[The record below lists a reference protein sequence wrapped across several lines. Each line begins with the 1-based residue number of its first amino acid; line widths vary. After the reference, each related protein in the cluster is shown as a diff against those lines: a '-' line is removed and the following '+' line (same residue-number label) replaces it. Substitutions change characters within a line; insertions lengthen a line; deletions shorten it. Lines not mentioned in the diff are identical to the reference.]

1 MPTKSLTAPTILT
14 IPRSAIRLSHNGLR
28 VTDTATQSKLT
39 ASITNHSLLSPLVY
53 NTRTRHLISGE
64 QRLIALDNLEGHSD
78 YSIQVLA
85 VDLPHKAA
93 LDLSIFLHSP
103 QAQGIYDP
111 RKLASLF
118 RVDGVD
124 PSQFGFTQH
133 FIQDEFGPLLHRL
146 LSNDNDAELST
157 PTPPGNDNDTPAA
170 PATKPKPDHYT
181 LPPPYILDYFPS
193 NTHIY
198 ILFPS
203 LKDRDDF
210 NRARGLPARSRISH
224 LESK

>member
-1 MPTKSLTAPTILT
+1 MLTKSMTAPTILT
-14 IPRSAIRLSHNGLR
+14 IPRSSIRLSLSGLR

-39 ASITNHSLLSPLVY
+39 ASITNHSLLSPLIY

-85 VDLPHKAA
+85 VDLDPKAA

-111 RKLASLF
+111 RKLATLF
-118 RVDGVD
+118 QVEGVD
-124 PSQFGFTQH
+124 TSQFGFTQH

-146 LSNDNDAELST
+146 LSGNDTEA
-157 PTPPGNDNDTPAA
+157 PGNDNPPPSPDTA
-170 PATKPKPDHYT
+170 PTPPKPKPDHYT

-210 NRARGLPARSRISH
+210 NRARDLPARSRIS
-224 LESK
+224 SIDVAT